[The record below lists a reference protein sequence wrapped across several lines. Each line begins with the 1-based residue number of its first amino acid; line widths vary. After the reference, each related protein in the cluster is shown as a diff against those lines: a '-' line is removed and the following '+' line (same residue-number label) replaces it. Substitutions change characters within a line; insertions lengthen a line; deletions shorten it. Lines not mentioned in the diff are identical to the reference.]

1 MEKELDLHHFKKN
14 YKTMDQ
20 KTYEDLIFERK
31 NKSYGAY
38 ELRTNYDN
46 RLMRAF
52 ALGIGGLLFLAINLY
67 LLNHSN
73 KIVPVKPTM
82 TDGILFSQ
90 LFEAQK
96 ITVEP
101 VKQTPRQVVKT
112 QSPIATIS
120 DPNAYKP
127 VAVVTPTVQ
136 TITPSLLAPT
146 PSTGFTAS
154 VGSTVITEGG
164 SSGESFAIPP
174 TGTVVSN
181 AVVDQQPEFPGGLES
196 FYKFLSANIRFP
208 AEALREGISA
218 KLFVSFVIDTDG
230 RLISIEFVKK
240 AGYGMENAIEKVL
253 IKSPLWSP
261 GRVKSAKVNTKMILP
276 VAFNLIQ

>member
-1 MEKELDLHHFKKN
+1 MEKELDLHHFKKTD
-14 YKTMDQ
+14 KTMEQ

-46 RLMRAF
+46 RLMGAF
-52 ALGIGGLLFLAINLY
+52 ALGIGGLLFIAINLY

-73 KIVPVKPTM
+73 KIVPMKPSM
-82 TDGILFSQ
+82 TDRVVFSQ

-96 ITVEP
+96 FTVEQ
-101 VKQTPRQVVKT
+101 VKKTAGHIAKAATLTTVV
-112 QSPIATIS
+112 

-127 VAVVTPTVQ
+127 VAVVDPLSQIVKPTTPDP
-136 TITPSLLAPT
+136 TI
-146 PSTGFTAS
+146 STELTAT
-154 VGSTVITEGG
+154 STTIASTEGG
-164 SSGESFAIPP
+164 SGVEAFGIPP
-174 TGTVVSN
+174 VGIVVSN
-181 AVVDQQPEFPGGLES
+181 AVVDQQPEFPGGLEN
-196 FYKFLSANIRFP
+196 FYKFLSVNIHFP

-240 AGYGMENAIEKVL
+240 AGYGMEAAIEKVL
-253 IKSPLWSP
+253 DKSPLWLP

>member
-1 MEKELDLHHFKKN
+1 
-14 YKTMDQ
+14 MDQ

-96 ITVEP
+96 IIVEP

-127 VAVVTPTVQ
+127 VAVVDPLSQLVKPTTPDP
-136 TITPSLLAPT
+136 TI
-146 PSTGFTAS
+146 STELTAT
-154 VGSTVITEGG
+154 STTIATIEGG
-164 SSGESFAIPP
+164 SGVEAFGIPP
-174 TGTVVSN
+174 VGTVVSN

>member
-1 MEKELDLHHFKKN
+1 
-14 YKTMDQ
+14 MDQ

-52 ALGIGGLLFLAINLY
+52 ALGIGGLLFIAINLY

-73 KIVPVKPTM
+73 KIVPMKPSM
-82 TDGILFSQ
+82 TDGVVFSQ

-96 ITVEP
+96 FTVEQ
-101 VKQTPRQVVKT
+101 VKKTAGHIAKAATLTTVV
-112 QSPIATIS
+112 

-240 AGYGMENAIEKVL
+240 AGYGMEYAIEKVL